1 MIREFRAM
9 GSEWWLSADCDEA
22 ALAEAERYVHEQEQR
37 FSRFRCDSML
47 SRLNDDR
54 QIEDRDL
61 ADVTALAL
69 ELRAATDGA
78 FDPSLGSALV
88 AAGYDR
94 SFDRLSDATTDRPRC
109 QTPPANP
116 SIVVR
121 GDRIEL
127 GEGGAIDLGGIVK
140 GWTAD
145 QLGHLLRARGA
156 QTVLIDAG
164 GDLLIANNEET
175 PELIGLGVEGYSV
188 RLSQGAA
195 ATSSVTKR
203 RWQTPEGEQHHII
216 SPETALPADTRF
228 ALASVVAPDA
238 ATADAL
244 ATALLANTERA
255 LPALAHLQAATLV
268 ADQNGKCFISPRMSE
283 LLV

>member
-9 GSEWWLSADCDEA
+9 GSDWWLSADCDES
-22 ALAEAERYVHEQEQR
+22 ALQDAERYVHEQEQL
-37 FSRFRCDSML
+37 FSRFRCDSTL

-54 QIEDRDL
+54 QIEDHDL

-69 ELRAATDGA
+69 EIRAATGGA
-78 FDPSLGSALV
+78 FDPSVGSALV

-94 SFDRLSDATTDRPRC
+94 SFELLGAAASGAPSTRHNIAS
-109 QTPPANP
+109 P

-121 GDRIEL
+121 GDHVQL

-145 QLGHLLRARGA
+145 QLGHLLRASGA
-156 QTVLIDAG
+156 RTVLVDAG
-164 GDLLIANNEET
+164 GDLLVANDEDN

-188 RLSQGAA
+188 RLTQGAA
-195 ATSSVTKR
+195 ATSSIVKR
-203 RWQTPEGEQHHII
+203 RWQTPEGERHHII
-216 SPETALPADTRF
+216 SPETALPADTSF
-228 ALASVVAPDA
+228 AVASVVAPNA

-244 ATALLANTERA
+244 ATALLADTERA
-255 LPALAHLQAATLV
+255 LPALAHLDAQALV
-268 ADQNGKCFISPRMSE
+268 ADHEGSCFVSPNMSK